1 MADDAIAPIKCPR
14 CAFTTDDGLP
24 KSVALAI
31 FNAHVTEYMPPT
43 QVAPSPPQTAPA
55 PRGPKLERP
64 KVEMG
69 ISMEEWNVFSRRWDA
84 YVLGSG
90 LDAPHPTFG

>member
-14 CAFTTDDGLP
+14 CEFTTNDGL
-24 KSVALAI
+24 KSVALTI
-31 FNAHVTEYMPPT
+31 FNAHVTEHMP
-43 QVAPSPPQTAPA
+43 VAPSPPQTAPA

-84 YVLGSG
+84 YVLDSG
-90 LDAPHPTFG
+90 LDANNCAS